1 MIFKFDREVIDSK
14 FHLMAVKKELGSY
27 ANKLAIYEEVVA
39 TNPSIERKGDTMPYT
54 SLNGNMFSLLG
65 KDGSLGFRLSK
76 EDREEFLDKYKSGLM
91 EQYGTV
97 MKEYVLIPDKLL
109 NSPKELKKYFELSYA
124 YAKTLKPKPTSKTKA
139 AKKKK

>member
-1 MIFKFDREVIDSK
+1 
-14 FHLMAVKKELGSY
+14 MAVKKESGSY
-27 ANKLAIYEEVVA
+27 ANKLAVYEKVVA

-124 YAKTLKPKPTSKTKA
+124 YAKTLKPKPTSKAKV

>member
-1 MIFKFDREVIDSK
+1 MP
-14 FHLMAVKKELGSY
+14 AKKELTTY
-27 ANKLAIYEEVVA
+27 ASKLAIYDKLVA
-39 TNPSIERKGDTMPYT
+39 TNFSIERKGDTMPYT
-54 SLNGNMFSLLG
+54 SLDGNMFSLLG

-91 EQYGTV
+91 EQYGAV

-109 NSPKELKKYFELSYA
+109 NSPKELKKYFERSYA

>member
-1 MIFKFDREVIDSK
+1 MNSEVIDAK
-14 FHLMAVKKELGSY
+14 YHPMAVKKESGSY
-27 ANKLAIYEEVVA
+27 ANKLAIYEKVVA

-91 EQYGTV
+91 EQYGAV

>member
-1 MIFKFDREVIDSK
+1 
-14 FHLMAVKKELGSY
+14 MAVKKELGSY
-27 ANKLAIYEEVVA
+27 ENKLAIYEKVVA

-76 EDREEFLDKYKSGLM
+76 EDRKEFLDKYKSGLM
-91 EQYGTV
+91 EQYGAV

-109 NSPKELKKYFELSYA
+109 NSPKELKKYFERSYA
-124 YAKTLKPKPTSKTKA
+124 YAKTLKPKPASKTKA

>member
-1 MIFKFDREVIDSK
+1 
-14 FHLMAVKKELGSY
+14 MAVKKESGSY
-27 ANKLAIYEEVVA
+27 ANKLAVYEKVVA
-39 TNPSIERKGDTMPYT
+39 TIPSIERKGDTMPYT

-124 YAKTLKPKPTSKTKA
+124 NAKTLKPKPTSKAKV

>member
-1 MIFKFDREVIDSK
+1 
-14 FHLMAVKKELGSY
+14 MAVKKELGSY
-27 ANKLAIYEEVVA
+27 ANKLAIYEKVVA

-91 EQYGTV
+91 KQYGAV

-124 YAKTLKPKPTSKTKA
+124 YAKTLKPKPTSKTKVD
-139 AKKKK
+139 KKKK